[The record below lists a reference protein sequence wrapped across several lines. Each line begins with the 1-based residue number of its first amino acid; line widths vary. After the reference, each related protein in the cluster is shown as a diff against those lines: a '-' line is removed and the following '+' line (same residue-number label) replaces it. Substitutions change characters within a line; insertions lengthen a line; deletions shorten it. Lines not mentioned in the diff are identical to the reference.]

1 MEAHQFLEDN
11 VDLKALANKINDMLL
26 GVTENFSPLPQQNEK
41 IEVPVELLATVQ
53 EVQFSLKSIKLSKSV
68 GPDNLPNKVLKE
80 FAPELATVIQDIYNQ
95 SWIEGYVPQLLTDA
109 PLLLPYQKKTLH
121 KQLKKI
127 CARYHL
133 RALWRCDGRSVL

>member
-26 GVTENFSPLPQQNEK
+26 VVTENFSPLPQQNEK

-80 FAPELATVIQDIYNQ
+80 FVPGLATVIQDIYNQ
-95 SWIEGYVPQLLTDA
+95 SLIEGYVPKLLRCSITSPIPKENHPQTIEKDLR
-109 PLLLPYQKKTLH
+109 PISLTCTL
-121 KQLKKI
+121 
-127 CARYHL
+127 AM
-133 RALWRCDGRSVL
+133 